1 MQLLLIY
8 YSRRSQ
14 QWIDDNGRRQWKCL
28 WCNTTFQQW
37 NASKALSHVHKV
49 PGSHIHRCKSRLID
63 AAHKK
68 VYAQLH
74 EKTVSR
80 KKAQKDASESKK
92 RSSDEYIATAGEAYA
107 STVKRKKASPILST
121 VTPAEEVTPNTIQ
134 TTIEQTLLNF
144 SPDESREQTPVNTS
158 RLYQQKLTDAMD
170 PQADSQL
177 TMAIADLIHS
187 CGLPFSLA
195 SHHKFQRVLS
205 LAKLASK
212 KYVPPG
218 RNKVGGELLDLN
230 YSIYIKNTC
239 DALQKEA
246 DVYGITFFG
255 DAATIRK
262 APLINILASSVHLPV
277 GCLRIVDFTAHL
289 QADGKKDAAHIAEL
303 FVPHIIEMEKA
314 TPKCTD
320 LVIFDGASNVQKA
333 GALLEAQFPHISVLH
348 GAEHVISLF
357 YQDVFK
363 LRPFEIL
370 KNINRLIYRWFGSGS
385 MHSPYAIFSKH
396 TRDHNAGK
404 PIGLIRA
411 ADTRMGGHVIS
422 MLRTLRLKDP
432 LISTISS
439 ASFLQ
444 GKFQVRYQHKTRGV
458 ISRFVPLIMHE

>member
-1 MQLLLIY
+1 L
-8 YSRRSQ
+8 
-14 QWIDDNGRRQWKCL
+14 
-28 WCNTTFQQW
+28 
-37 NASKALSHVHKV
+37 
-49 PGSHIHRCKSRLID
+49 
-63 AAHKK
+63 
-68 VYAQLH
+68 
-74 EKTVSR
+74 
-80 KKAQKDASESKK
+80 
-92 RSSDEYIATAGEAYA
+92 SDEYIAKAGEAYT
-107 STVKRKKASPILST
+107 STVKRKKQSPLSST
-121 VTPAEEVTPNTIQ
+121 GTPAETAEEVTPNSVQ
-134 TTIEQTLLNF
+134 KTIEQTLLNF
-144 SPDESREQTPVNTS
+144 STDDSKEPSPFNTP
-158 RLYQQKLTDAMD
+158 RLHQQKLTDALD

-187 CGLPFSLA
+187 CGLPFSLS
-195 SHHKFQRVLS
+195 SHHKFHRVLS
-205 LAKLASK
+205 LAKFASK

-230 YSIYIKNTC
+230 YSIYIKKTI
-239 DALQKEA
+239 DALQKDA
-246 DVYGITFFG
+246 DVYGVTFFG

-277 GCLRIVDFTAHL
+277 GCLRIVDCTGHL
-289 QADGKKDAAHIAEL
+289 QADGKKDAAYIAEL
-303 FVPHIIEMEKA
+303 FVPHIIEMETV

-357 YQDVFK
+357 YQDIFK
-363 LRPFEIL
+363 LPQFEIL

-396 TRDHNAGK
+396 TRDHNSGK

-444 GKFQVRYQHKTRGV
+444 GKFQVRFSPSDITCRLHSP
-458 ISRFVPLIMHE
+458 IIMNNSPLCICFLLEYRLIKKY